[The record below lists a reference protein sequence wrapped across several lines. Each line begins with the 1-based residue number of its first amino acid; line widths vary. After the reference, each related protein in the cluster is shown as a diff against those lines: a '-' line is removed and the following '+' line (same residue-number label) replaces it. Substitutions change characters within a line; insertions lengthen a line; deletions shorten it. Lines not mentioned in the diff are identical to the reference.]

1 MVIRHSLVY
10 IFSNTTGKLVEL
22 TSVRAALARQELEHL
37 KFESL
42 LSKDKRPETQIAVA
56 CLMLDGE
63 GELAERGLR
72 LLQEMRDSSALK
84 ANKKLYQSLKKT
96 LEKADRELKGR

>member
-1 MVIRHSLVY
+1 
-10 IFSNTTGKLVEL
+10 
-22 TSVRAALARQELEHL
+22 
-37 KFESL
+37 
-42 LSKDKRPETQIAVA
+42 
-56 CLMLDGE
+56 MLDGE